1 MLLQESRPR
10 TFHPQFVENIAA
22 EVFWGYAFRIGYHSA
37 LDDVLGR
44 DFEKLW
50 SPKKAAELARR
61 FGGVLSKSDVSRL
74 YDAVNEFMA
83 GKAEREENILGTLY
97 VEDFARCKPHRFAHA
112 GLLRRLRDADGG
124 GQGKVVFREPPSA
137 VGDLLLRTPFPAALL
152 IEEPP
157 KPDAIYFVDTR
168 KALDLEKIM
177 LLRPR
182 SFTPLPPNPQGYTHA
197 AHGVFEIPCRDPV
210 SVDGLWYK
218 LMPNSRCCEVLS
230 LC

>member
-22 EVFWGYAFRIGYHSA
+22 EVFWGYAFRIGYNSA

-83 GKAEREENILGTLY
+83 GKAEREENILGTL
-97 VEDFARCKPHRFAHA
+97 
-112 GLLRRLRDADGG
+112 
-124 GQGKVVFREPPSA
+124 
-137 VGDLLLRTPFPAALL
+137 
-152 IEEPP
+152 
-157 KPDAIYFVDTR
+157 
-168 KALDLEKIM
+168 
-177 LLRPR
+177 
-182 SFTPLPPNPQGYTHA
+182 
-197 AHGVFEIPCRDPV
+197 
-210 SVDGLWYK
+210 
-218 LMPNSRCCEVLS
+218 
-230 LC
+230 